1 MISQKYEPGTQV
13 RYGGTGICLIDRIEE
28 VPFPGIPPTRLCY
41 VLKPIR
47 NACMEVSVPLDNE
60 SLCAKMQPLRSR
72 EEIDGML
79 ETAEQD
85 EEMSWT
91 DDRKQRG
98 AEFKK
103 ILAGG
108 DARVLLRMIR
118 CILRQQAVLLAAG
131 KRLSAMDDNARR
143 DAARMVDE
151 EFAFSLGMTPHEAN
165 RYIKK
170 KLHRP

>member
-1 MISQKYEPGTQV
+1 MSQKYETGTHI

-28 VPFPGIPPTRLCY
+28 VPYPGLSPTRLCY
-41 VLKPIR
+41 ILKPIR

-85 EEMSWT
+85 EEMPWT

-103 ILAGG
+103 ILA
-108 DARVLLRMIR
+108 
-118 CILRQQAVLLAAG
+118 AA
-131 KRLSAMDDNARR
+131 S
-143 DAARMVDE
+143 
-151 EFAFSLGMTPHEAN
+151 
-165 RYIKK
+165 
-170 KLHRP
+170 